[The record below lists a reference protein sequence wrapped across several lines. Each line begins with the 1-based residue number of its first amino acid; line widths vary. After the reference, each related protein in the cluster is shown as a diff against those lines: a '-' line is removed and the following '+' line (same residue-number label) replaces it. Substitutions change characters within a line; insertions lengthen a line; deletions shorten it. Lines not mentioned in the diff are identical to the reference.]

1 MNILQILY
9 KKYYSLNKSTY
20 TFLFISLNKNEYM
33 LYCNYLEH
41 TLLFKRIKTETPI
54 SSLDAII
61 VLRRGNN
68 NYIETI
74 SQKQQLALLISEC
87 ALDIENRKLIHSNL
101 EQLSAL
107 IQQVPVFV
115 LHYTTPEKSI
125 KLLYDYLDI

>member
-1 MNILQILY
+1 MDTFDFSIFNSYVL
-9 KKYYSLNKSTY
+9 KKDNLKFTLIFSNKCEQ
-20 TFLFISLNKNEYM
+20 L
-33 LYCNYLEH
+33 LYCNYLEQ
-41 TLLFKRIKTETPI
+41 TMSFQKAGTDVIP

-61 VLRRGNN
+61 ILRRGNN
-68 NYIETI
+68 DYIETI

-101 EQLSAL
+101 EQLSDL
-107 IQQVPVFV
+107 IQQVPIFV